1 MNEKL
6 VTTAKVDSRTVN
18 YTCWEREIS
27 FLQWSDTGLIN
38 TPRQVPWSGVVDQ
51 YILGSMLSMCVLL
64 LGYSLAFGGSLFFLS
79 FAVIFCL
86 IFEKKN

>member
-6 VTTAKVDSRTVN
+6 VTPAKVDSRTVN

-27 FLQWSDTGLIN
+27 FLQ
-38 TPRQVPWSGVVDQ
+38 VPWSGVVDQ
-51 YILGSMLSMCVLL
+51 YILGSMLSVCVLL
-64 LGYSLAFGGSLFFLS
+64 LGYSLAFWGSLFFLS